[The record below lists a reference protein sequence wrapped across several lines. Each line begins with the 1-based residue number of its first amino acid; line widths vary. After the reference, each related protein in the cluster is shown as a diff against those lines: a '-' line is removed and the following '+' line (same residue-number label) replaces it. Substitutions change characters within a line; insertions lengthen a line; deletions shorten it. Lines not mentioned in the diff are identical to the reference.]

1 MTPLIVYFA
10 LALGVSF
17 LCSILEAALLSVTPS
32 HVAKLEQDRPKLGTK
47 LRALKSHIDR
57 PLAAILSLNTI
68 ANTAGAAGV
77 GAEAQRIWGSE
88 ALAIAS
94 AVLTLAIL
102 VVSEILPKTLGAMY
116 WRRLTGFIAT
126 VLPVMILI
134 LLPFVWL
141 SETITRSLKR
151 RRAAETFSKE
161 EFAAL
166 ARVGGEQGIF
176 DESEMR
182 ILRNLFHFGSLRT
195 RDIMTPRT
203 VMFSLEED
211 TTVREALAKRGS
223 MVFSRIPIWKES
235 PDQITGYILK
245 DQLLLRA
252 ARDELDVSLRSFAR
266 EPLMVPDTIALPS
279 LFEKLLDHREH
290 IAVVVDEYGGVDGV
304 VTMEDVLETLIG
316 LEIVDEMDSVQDMRA
331 MARAK
336 WEVRAKHVG
345 SNPPEPPTPKP
356 PTPEEP
362 SPGS

>member
-1 MTPLIVYFA
+1 MTALLVYFG
-10 LALGVSF
+10 LALGISF
-17 LCSILEAALLSVTPS
+17 LCSILEAGLLSVTPS
-32 HVAKLEQDRPKLGTK
+32 HVAKLEQDRPKVGRRI
-47 LRALKSHIDR
+47 RALKLHVDR

-77 GAEAQRIWGSE
+77 GAEAQRLYGSQ

-94 AVLTLAIL
+94 AILTLAIL
-102 VVSEILPKTLGAMY
+102 IFSEILPKTLGAMY
-116 WRRLTGFIAT
+116 WRRLTGFMAT
-126 VLPVMILI
+126 VLPVMIVV

-151 RRAAETFSKE
+151 RRTTQTFSRE

-166 ARVGGEQGIF
+166 ARVGEEQGVF

-203 VMFSLEED
+203 VMFSLEEN
-211 TTVREALAKRGS
+211 TTVRDAVAERGA
-223 MVFSRIPIWKES
+223 MIFSRIPIWKES
-235 PDQITGYILK
+235 PDQMTGYILK

-252 ARDELDVSLRSFAR
+252 ARDELDVPVQSFAR
-266 EPLMVPDTIALPS
+266 EALMVPDTIPLPS
-279 LFEKLLDHREH
+279 LFEKLLDNREH
-290 IAVVVDEYGGVDGV
+290 IAIVVDEYGGTDGV

-331 MARAK
+331 MARSK
-336 WEVRAKHVG
+336 WEARAKHIE
-345 SNPPEPPTPKP
+345 SNSPEPTDPAAD
-356 PTPEEP
+356 
-362 SPGS
+362 S

>member
-1 MTPLIVYFA
+1 MTALFVYFFA
-10 LALGVSF
+10 ALGISF

-32 HVAKLEQDRPKLGTK
+32 HLAKLEQDRPKVGDR
-47 LRALKSHIDR
+47 LRALKSNIDR

-77 GAEAQRIWGSE
+77 GAQAQKLWGSQ

-94 AVLTLAIL
+94 AVLTLSIL
-102 VVSEILPKTLGAMY
+102 IVSEIIPKTLGALH

-126 VLPVMILI
+126 LLPVLI
-134 LLPFVWL
+134 LLMVPFVWL
-141 SETITRSLKR
+141 SEAITRVLKR
-151 RRAAETFSKE
+151 SRVQQTVSRE

-166 ARVGGEQGIF
+166 ARVGEQQGVF

-203 VMFSLEED
+203 VMFSLEEN
-211 TTVREALAKRGS
+211 TTVGDAVAERGS
-223 MVFSRIPIWKES
+223 MVFSRIPVWKET
-235 PDQITGYILK
+235 PDQVTGYVLK

-252 ARDELDVSLRSFAR
+252 ARDEINAPLRTFAR
-266 EPLMVPDTIALPS
+266 PALMVPDTIPLPS
-279 LFEKLLDHREH
+279 LFEKLLDQREH
-290 IAVVVDEYGGVDGV
+290 IAIVVDEYGGVDGV

-316 LEIVDEMDSVQDMRA
+316 LEIVDEMDSAQDMRA

-336 WEVRAKHVG
+336 WEARAKHVESQPSDVPDALDDAQG
-345 SNPPEPPTPKP
+345 S
-356 PTPEEP
+356 
-362 SPGS
+362 

>member
-1 MTPLIVYFA
+1 MTPLFVYFG
-10 LALGVSF
+10 LALGISF
-17 LCSILEAALLSVTPS
+17 VCSILEAALLSVTPS
-32 HVAKLEQDRPKLGTK
+32 HIAKLEQDRPKVGAR

-102 VVSEILPKTLGAMY
+102 IVSEIVPKTLGAMY
-116 WRRLTGFIAT
+116 WRRLTGLMAA
-126 VLPVMILI
+126 VLPPMILI
-134 LLPFVWL
+134 LLPLVWL
-141 SETITRSLKR
+141 SEAITRSLKR
-151 RRAAETFSKE
+151 RGVVEKLSRE

-166 ARVGGEQGIF
+166 ARVGEQEGVF

-203 VMFSLEED
+203 VMFSLEENTSVWD
-211 TTVREALAKRGS
+211 AIAQRGS
-223 MVFSRIPIWKES
+223 MIFSRIPIWKET
-235 PDQITGYILK
+235 PDQVTGYILK

-252 ARDELDVSLRSFAR
+252 ARDELDVPVHSFAR
-266 EPLMVPDTIALPS
+266 EALMVPDTIGLPS
-279 LFEKLLDHREH
+279 LFEKLLDNREH
-290 IAVVVDEYGGVDGV
+290 IAVVVDEYGGIDGV

-336 WEVRAKHVG
+336 WEARAKHIK
-345 SNPPEPPTPKP
+345 SNPPGRPKP
-356 PTPEEP
+356 AEP
-362 SPGS
+362 SAD

>member
-1 MTPLIVYFA
+1 MTPIFVYFG

-17 LCSILEAALLSVTPS
+17 LCSILEAGLLSVTPS
-32 HVAKLEQDRPKLGTK
+32 HVAKLVQDRPKVG
-47 LRALKSHIDR
+47 LKIRRLKADVDR
-57 PLAAILSLNTI
+57 PLAAILSLNTF

-77 GAEAQRIWGSE
+77 GAEAQRLWGSE

-102 VVSEILPKTLGAMY
+102 ILSEILPKTLGALY
-116 WRRLTGFIAT
+116 WRRLTGFMAR
-126 VLPVMILI
+126 VLPVMILV
-134 LLPFVWL
+134 LAPLVWL
-141 SETITRSLKR
+141 SEAITRTLKR
-151 RRAAETFSKE
+151 RRVTQTFSRE

-166 ARVGGEQGIF
+166 ALVGEEQGVF

-203 VMFSLEED
+203 VMFSLEES
-211 TTVREALAKRGS
+211 TTVRDAVAKRGS
-223 MVFSRIPIWKES
+223 MIFSRIPIWKET
-235 PDQITGYILK
+235 PDQVTGYILK

-252 ARDELDVSLRSFAR
+252 ARGELDAPLSSFAR
-266 EPLMVPDTIALPS
+266 EALMVPDTVALPA
-279 LFEKLLDHREH
+279 LFEKLLDNREH
-290 IAVVVDEYGGVDGV
+290 IAIVVDEYGGVDGV

-336 WEVRAKHVG
+336 WENRAKHIESG
-345 SNPPEPPTPKP
+345 PPEAAEHSDPPR
-356 PTPEEP
+356 
-362 SPGS
+362 GS

>member
-1 MTPLIVYFA
+1 MTKLVTYFA
-10 LALGVSF
+10 FALGVSF
-17 LCSILEAALLSVTPS
+17 VCSILEAALLSVTPS
-32 HVAKLEQDRPKLGTK
+32 HIAKLEQDRPKVGK
-47 LRALKSHIDR
+47 RLRALKSHIDR

-77 GAEAQRIWGSE
+77 GAEAQRLWGYE

-94 AVLTLAIL
+94 AVLTLGIL
-102 VVSEILPKTLGAMY
+102 IVSEILPKTLGAMY
-116 WRRLTGFIAT
+116 WRRLTGVMAT
-126 VLPVMILI
+126 VLPVMILL
-134 LLPFVWL
+134 LLPLVWL
-141 SETITRSLKR
+141 SEAITRSLKR
-151 RRAAETFSKE
+151 RRGTETLSRE

-166 ARVGGEQGIF
+166 ARVGEEQGVF

-203 VMFSLEED
+203 VMFSLEEN
-211 TTVREALAKRGS
+211 TLVRDAVADRGS
-223 MVFSRIPIWKES
+223 MIFSRIPIWKDS
-235 PDQITGYILK
+235 PDQVTGYILK

-252 ARDELDVSLRSFAR
+252 ARDELDVPLSSFAR
-266 EPLMVPDTIALPS
+266 ETLMVPDTIALPS
-279 LFEKLLDHREH
+279 LFEKLLDNREH

-336 WEVRAKHVG
+336 WEARAKRAE
-345 SNPPEPPTPKP
+345 SESPPKP
-356 PTPEEP
+356 TDPRN
-362 SPGS
+362 GS

>member
-1 MTPLIVYFA
+1 MTALFVYFG
-10 LALGVSF
+10 LALGISF

-32 HVAKLEQDRPKLGTK
+32 HIAKLEQDRPKVGAR

-57 PLAAILSLNTI
+57 PLAAILTLNTF

-77 GAEAQRIWGSE
+77 GAEAQRLWGSE

-102 VVSEILPKTLGAMY
+102 IVSEILPKTLGAMY
-116 WRRLTGFIAT
+116 WRRLTGFMAA
-126 VLPVMILI
+126 VLPAMILI
-134 LLPFVWL
+134 LLPLVWL
-141 SETITRSLKR
+141 SEAITRSLKR
-151 RRAAETFSKE
+151 RSVAEKLSRE

-166 ARVGGEQGIF
+166 ARVGEQEGVF

-203 VMFSLEED
+203 VMFSLEEN
-211 TTVREALAKRGS
+211 TSVRDAIAHRGS
-223 MVFSRIPIWKES
+223 MIFSRIPIWKET
-235 PDQITGYILK
+235 PDQVTGYILK

-252 ARDELDVSLRSFAR
+252 ARDELDVPVRSFAR
-266 EPLMVPDTIALPS
+266 EALMVPDTIALPS
-279 LFEKLLDHREH
+279 LFEKLLDNREH
-290 IAVVVDEYGGVDGV
+290 IAVVVDEYGGIDGV

-336 WEVRAKHVG
+336 WESRAKHIE
-345 SNPPEPPTPKP
+345 SNPSEPPKP
-356 PTPEEP
+356 ADP
-362 SPGS
+362 PGDA

>member
-1 MTPLIVYFA
+1 MTALLVYFG

-17 LCSILEAALLSVTPS
+17 LCSILEAGLLSVTPS
-32 HVAKLEQDRPKLGTK
+32 HVAKLEQDRPKIGRR
-47 LRALKSHIDR
+47 LRALKLHIDR

-77 GAEAQRIWGSE
+77 GAEAQRLYGSQ

-94 AVLTLAIL
+94 AILTLAIL
-102 VVSEILPKTLGAMY
+102 IFSEILPKTLGAMY
-116 WRRLTGFIAT
+116 WRRLTGFMAT
-126 VLPVMILI
+126 VLPVMIVV
-134 LLPFVWL
+134 LLPLVRL
-141 SETITRSLKR
+141 SEAITSSLKR
-151 RRAAETFSKE
+151 RRTTQTFSRE

-166 ARVGGEQGIF
+166 ARVGEEQGVF

-203 VMFSLEED
+203 VMFSLEEN
-211 TTVREALAKRGS
+211 TTVRDAVAERGA
-223 MVFSRIPIWKES
+223 MIFSRIPIWKES
-235 PDQITGYILK
+235 PDQMTGYILK

-252 ARDELDVSLRSFAR
+252 ARDELDVPVHSFAR
-266 EPLMVPDTIALPS
+266 EALMVPDTIPLPS
-279 LFEKLLDHREH
+279 LFEKLLDNREH
-290 IAVVVDEYGGVDGV
+290 IAIVVDEYGGTDGV

-336 WEVRAKHVG
+336 WEARAKHTG
-345 SNPPEPPTPKP
+345 SDPTEPLEPTDPAP
-356 PTPEEP
+356 DP
-362 SPGS
+362 

>member
-1 MTPLIVYFA
+1 MSTLFSYFGF
-10 LALGVSF
+10 ALGVSF

-32 HVAKLEQDRPKLGTK
+32 HVAKLEQDRPKVGRR
-47 LRALKSHIDR
+47 LRTLKSHIDR

-77 GAEAQRIWGSE
+77 GAEAQRIWGSQ

-94 AVLTLAIL
+94 VVLTLSIL
-102 VVSEILPKTLGAMY
+102 FVSEILPKTLGAIH
-116 WRRLTGFIAT
+116 WRRLSGFIVT
-126 VLPVMILI
+126 VLPVLI
-134 LLPFVWL
+134 FLMLPLVWL
-141 SETITRSLKR
+141 SVAATRSLKR
-151 RRAAETFSKE
+151 RRVADKVSRE

-166 ARVGGEQGIF
+166 ARIGGEQGVF

-182 ILRNLFHFGSLRT
+182 ILRNLFLFGSLRT

-203 VMFSLEED
+203 VMFSLEEN
-211 TTVREALAKRGS
+211 TTVRDAIAERGS
-223 MVFSRIPIWKES
+223 MIFSRIPIWKDN
-235 PDQITGYILK
+235 PDQVTGYILK

-252 ARDELDVSLRSFAR
+252 ARNELDVPVSAFAR
-266 EPLMVPDTIALPS
+266 EPLMVPDTIPLPA
-279 LFEKLLDHREH
+279 LFEKLLDNREH

-336 WEVRAKHVG
+336 WESRAKHIE
-345 SNPPEPPTPKP
+345 SNPPEAP
-356 PTPEEP
+356 EP
-362 SPGS
+362 SRGS